1 MLSQH
6 LFLWLFLA
14 SGRALVKAAQ
24 SPAVEEYDVLQY
36 IDPLIGTANG
46 GKNRATHLS
55 YLAILSHKLT
65 SYCRK

>member
-6 LFLWLFLA
+6 LFLSLFLA
-14 SGRALVKAAQ
+14 NGRALVKAAQ

-46 GKNRATHLS
+46 GKKEPLIPNT
-55 YLAILSHKLT
+55 
-65 SYCRK
+65 